1 MVQLLRDDRD
11 EVSVATREP
20 NTKVEAHVA
29 EAGASAGAGTP
40 ADAAN
45 DTWIVRAGHFLF
57 HWRNLLFP
65 LVFAAVALATK
76 PLAFLGSERADRWM
90 DLAGLLVALAGQA
103 LRVVV
108 IGLAYIRRGGKDG
121 KIYADTLV
129 VEGFFAHSRNPLYLG
144 NLMVFGGLLIALN
157 SPAGWLV
164 GAPFYLF
171 AYHAITRAEE
181 SFLGQK
187 FGAAYHDYKK
197 RVNRFWPSFSGLGST
212 IRGMR
217 FDWRRVVLK
226 EYGATF
232 AWITTF
238 LGVILWEHFARDGY
252 SGMARVAR
260 PVGMAWGISLVGYAT
275 ARFLKKTGRLRS
287 R

>member
-1 MVQLLRDDRD
+1 VVQLLRDDRD
-11 EVSVATREP
+11 EVTVATREADQE
-20 NTKVEAHVA
+20 VED
-29 EAGASAGAGTP
+29 AGGAATP
-40 ADAAN
+40 AASPTRDP
-45 DTWIVRAGHFLF
+45 WIVLAGHRFF
-57 HWRNLLFP
+57 GARNYLFP
-65 LVFAAVALATK
+65 LVFVGVALAST
-76 PLAFLGSERADRWM
+76 PMPFLGSERTDRWM

-144 NLMVFGGLLIALN
+144 NMMVFAGLLIALN
-157 SPAGWLV
+157 SPVGWLV

-181 SFLGQK
+181 SFLGRK
-187 FGAAYHDYKK
+187 FGAAYEDYKG
-197 RVNRFWPSFSGLGST
+197 RVNRFLPSLSGIGTT

-238 LGVILWEHFARDGY
+238 LAVILWEHFAWGGTAGL
-252 SGMARVAR
+252 SHVLR
-260 PVGMAWGISLVGYAT
+260 PVGIAWGIALVGYAT
-275 ARFLKKTGRLRS
+275 ARFLKKTGRLRA

>member
-1 MVQLLRDDRD
+1 VVQLLRDDRD
-11 EVSVATREP
+11 EVSVATRD
-20 NTKVEAHVA
+20 
-29 EAGASAGAGTP
+29 AGPETQAPAGTTVESATAAAP
-40 ADAAN
+40 APDS
-45 DTWIVRAGHFLF
+45 WIVRAGHFLF
-57 HWRNLLFP
+57 GTRNFLFP
-65 LVFAAVALATK
+65 LVFVAVALATK
-76 PLAFLGSERADRWM
+76 PMPFLGSERADGWM
-90 DLAGLLVALAGQA
+90 DLAGFLVALAGQA

-108 IGLAYIRRGGKDG
+108 IGLAYIRRGGKGG

-144 NLMVFGGLLIALN
+144 NLMVFAGLLIALN
-157 SPAGWLV
+157 SPAGWIV

-181 SFLGQK
+181 SFLGRK
-187 FGAAYHDYKK
+187 FGAAYEDYKK
-197 RVNRFWPSFSGLGST
+197 RVNRFLPSLAGLGAT
-212 IRGMR
+212 VRGMR

-238 LGVILWEHFARDGY
+238 LGVILWEH
-252 SGMARVAR
+252 VAWGGSAGLASVLR
-260 PVGMAWGISLVGYAT
+260 PVGIAWVVALVGYAT
-275 ARFLKKTGRLRS
+275 ARFLKKTGRLRP

>member
-20 NTKVEAHVA
+20 NATVEAHVA
-29 EAGASAGAGTP
+29 GADASAGAG
-40 ADAAN
+40 ASSGAA
-45 DTWIVRAGHFLF
+45 TSSAAATQAPWIVRAGHFLF

-65 LVFAAVALATK
+65 LVFVAVALATK
-76 PLAFLGSERADRWM
+76 PLAFLASERADRWM
-90 DLAGLLVALAGQA
+90 DLAGLLVAVAGQA

-144 NLMVFGGLLIALN
+144 NLMVFAGLLIALN

-187 FGAAYHDYKK
+187 FGAAYQ
-197 RVNRFWPSFSGLGST
+197 RLQEPREPVLAVLLRASAPRFAACGLT
-212 IRGMR
+212 
-217 FDWRRVVLK
+217 
-226 EYGATF
+226 GA
-232 AWITTF
+232 AWC
-238 LGVILWEHFARDGY
+238 
-252 SGMARVAR
+252 
-260 PVGMAWGISLVGYAT
+260 
-275 ARFLKKTGRLRS
+275 
-287 R
+287 